1 METTEK
7 DDLYFPGCPKMT
19 VKLQSSAMNGNK
31 FSCFWMKEGLRRES
45 SNWSNCYDV
54 DTMCLM
60 VIFLR

>member
-19 VKLQSSAMNGNK
+19 VKLQSSAMNGNT
-31 FSCFWMKEGLRRES
+31 FSCFWMKGGLRRES
-45 SNWSNCYDV
+45 SDV